1 MFAANAYLTQTI
13 KRDVCCYSSFH
24 ISSLH
29 FRAKAQSWEIIRK
42 AGVTG
47 TVPRPKTKTQKYKNC
62 IHNVAKN
69 RGNYS
74 GNFKNKKMFPSHLR
88 HNMMQLSLF
97 FHLSTNPYTHQKKK
111 KSRLQKLF
119 LTSIISVLCLC
130 ITQDEFNFSDIF
142 YCFLQ
147 QM

>member
-97 FHLSTNPYTHQKKK
+97 FHLSTNPYTHKKK
-111 KSRLQKLF
+111 KKIQTLEVVSYF
-119 LTSIISVLCLC
+119 HH
-130 ITQDEFNFSDIF
+130 F
-142 YCFLQ
+142 CFMPLYHTR
-147 QM
+147 